1 MTEKGHNTA
10 LRIIEVLKILLE
22 GGADK
27 NTIIEKIKACSSVPN
42 AVTHEAYLKYFNT
55 FEELGLHIEK
65 TESGFK
71 LKNALI
77 SIDLTPEE
85 QQICEKLI
93 FAVHKLNSRKKERAV
108 KQVFS
113 RLSKYI
119 NKDLDVLLEQAENIK
134 RSEAV
139 DENIINTIK
148 QIMEDEA
155 EAVIKYRKST
165 GKEET
170 LQCSIKKIIETKGHY
185 YAVCTSPSMHR
196 SRRICAESIIYAEY
210 SPNKAS
216 DAEPDCSVV
225 FEVYGRL
232 SKSYK
237 IKEWETLDSFGEG
250 FMRIRNTSE
259 DFEILFNRLLKYG
272 ENCKIIRPFSAA
284 YDFLALTDDVL
295 HNLEGSACRK

>member
-10 LRIIEVLKILLE
+10 LRIMEVLKILLDS
-22 GGADK
+22 GADK
-27 NTIIEKIKACSSVPN
+27 KTLIEKIKSSGSIPG
-42 AVTHEAYLKYFNT
+42 AATYEAYSKYFNT
-55 FEELGLHIEK
+55 FEELGLNIEK
-65 TESGFK
+65 TENGFK

-77 SIDLTPEE
+77 GIDLTPEE
-85 QQICEKLI
+85 QKLCEKLI
-93 FAVHKLNSRKKERAV
+93 AAIPKLNSRKKERAA
-108 KQVFS
+108 KQFFS

-119 NKDLDVLLEQAENIK
+119 NTDLDVLLKQAENIE
-134 RSEAV
+134 RSKAV

-170 LQCSIKKIIETKGHY
+170 LQCSIKKIIEIKGHY
-185 YAVCTSPSMHR
+185 YAVCTSPSMPR
-196 SRRICAESIIYAEY
+196 SRRICSEAVIYAEY

-216 DAEPDCSVV
+216 DKEPDCSVV

-259 DFEILFNRLLKYG
+259 DFETLFNRLLKYG

-284 YDFLALTDDVL
+284 YEFLALTDDVL
-295 HNLEGSACRK
+295 HNLEGSVC